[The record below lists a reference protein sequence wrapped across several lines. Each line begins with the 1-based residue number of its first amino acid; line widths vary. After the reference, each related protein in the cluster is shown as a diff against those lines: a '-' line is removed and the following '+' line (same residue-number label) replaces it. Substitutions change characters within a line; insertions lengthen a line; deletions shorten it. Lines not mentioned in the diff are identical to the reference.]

1 MNRFRNMRRM
11 EPFQGPSKWV
21 PTLGEL
27 QKTLQK
33 GEYLPLRPLPMF
45 ESNFVQVT
53 NRGAPVYVHHRTNR
67 LTMGVAASLPGL
79 VLPDILLIAQPP
91 EGKECSNLVLTRML
105 PLDLAHLYV
114 HDLSAWRLKLR
125 LVTGRYYYLELD
137 APDKEV
143 GFLFDRWIRLINLL
157 QEPATTWAPRTLNTP
172 TTDLAHV
179 VPPASTWRLQAQ
191 PQSKRSVMIVEPT
204 FPYKLLASQRQKKAK
219 TLKRKFKSQA
229 VGDSVPLI
237 WSQMEHAKAKKKSA
251 EKSQPHLHP
260 DRSQTQIQI
269 SEKPSITIRTIFSII
284 SNTINHTQSS
294 SKPCSSDSD
303 LGTVLGG
310 LVETPV
316 RCISEESAGPSLA
329 GSYENL
335 DPYLWQQD
343 IEHLID
349 PDSSTLSSSSFS
361 PAPGPP
367 AFYLRA
373 PYSSFRKHK
382 ERPRV
387 PGSGQRQRLPPS
399 QKTQSIRATSWK
411 VPFILDQS
419 KKVSAAHAPT
429 QKTSTGAGPSRRVPV
444 APAASQ
450 KAPVT
455 RGPSRK
461 VPPALATSQKAPT
474 IHGSAR
480 KAPPAPAIS
489 RKAPVVSVP
498 SRKAPPGL
506 AIPQKATAIPVLSQ
520 KAQPIPALPPKTA
533 PHTVRNRKSLFLPT
547 PSQRALISPTQDQ
560 GTLDEVDLGMLP
572 RLGSMRNVPK
582 RSKREGMPEPMM
594 FVSTHEMDLVETR
607 TKKTSLELPFTT
619 TERESSEVVI
629 SKAHEI
635 NVDGL
640 KGRSWLEDKVQ
651 RKKEE
656 RALDIPGFKSKEMR
670 QQHKWLK
677 TEELTIE
684 GPPEEQSR
692 PFSVEGLTLA
702 KLIIMANS
710 KEPPQRPPVVRLPSW
725 LSVAQVSAMPT
736 ESTVPTKPHKEPP
749 AEKTPVVAKEKPPV
763 HTWVPPPEKTPV
775 VAKEKPPVHTWVP
788 PPEKTPVVA
797 KEKPPVHTW
806 VPPPEK
812 TLVAAREQSPV
823 RSWVP
828 SPEKT
833 PVAAKEQSLLDSWVS
848 SSEGTSVE
856 AKEQSPVRSWV
867 PSSEGTPVAAKE
879 QSPAQ
884 SWVPSSEGTPG
895 VAKEQSPARSWIS
908 SLEGAP
914 GAAREQ
920 SQVSPWVK
928 GKMHEW
934 AEKSKHSWVEQEAK
948 VERSSQDSTGPSE
961 VYYLHELESSSR
973 NTDTASPPPIPLPA
987 SEWEST
993 PQSPMSLSPISKMEP
1008 GISSESSVPQE
1019 PQELKEM
1026 SDHSPLTITDLSS
1039 EVLPSPLEAES
1050 VTDVATS
1057 GEKTDELD
1065 AFSPSA
1071 SMHSWESP
1079 Q

>member
-1 MNRFRNMRRM
+1 
-11 EPFQGPSKWV
+11 
-21 PTLGEL
+21 
-27 QKTLQK
+27 
-33 GEYLPLRPLPMF
+33 
-45 ESNFVQVT
+45 
-53 NRGAPVYVHHRTNR
+53 
-67 LTMGVAASLPGL
+67 
-79 VLPDILLIAQPP
+79 
-91 EGKECSNLVLTRML
+91 ML

-179 VPPASTWRLQAQ
+179 VPPASTWRLQVGTVLSLWTALYLSSHCQ
-191 PQSKRSVMIVEPT
+191 
-204 FPYKLLASQRQKKAK
+204 

-444 APAASQ
+444 APVASQ

-474 IHGSAR
+474 IHGS
-480 KAPPAPAIS
+480 
-489 RKAPVVSVP
+489 
-498 SRKAPPGL
+498 APPGL

-692 PFSVEGLTLA
+692 PFSVEGLTL
-702 KLIIMANS
+702 
-710 KEPPQRPPVVRLPSW
+710 
-725 LSVAQVSAMPT
+725 T
-736 ESTVPTKPHKEPP
+736 TC
-749 AEKTPVVAKEKPPV
+749 
-763 HTWVPPPEKTPV
+763 
-775 VAKEKPPVHTWVP
+775 
-788 PPEKTPVVA
+788 
-797 KEKPPVHTW
+797 
-806 VPPPEK
+806 
-812 TLVAAREQSPV
+812 
-823 RSWVP
+823 
-828 SPEKT
+828 
-833 PVAAKEQSLLDSWVS
+833 
-848 SSEGTSVE
+848 
-856 AKEQSPVRSWV
+856 
-867 PSSEGTPVAAKE
+867 
-879 QSPAQ
+879 
-884 SWVPSSEGTPG
+884 
-895 VAKEQSPARSWIS
+895 
-908 SLEGAP
+908 
-914 GAAREQ
+914 
-920 SQVSPWVK
+920 
-928 GKMHEW
+928 
-934 AEKSKHSWVEQEAK
+934 
-948 VERSSQDSTGPSE
+948 
-961 VYYLHELESSSR
+961 
-973 NTDTASPPPIPLPA
+973 
-987 SEWEST
+987 
-993 PQSPMSLSPISKMEP
+993 
-1008 GISSESSVPQE
+1008 
-1019 PQELKEM
+1019 
-1026 SDHSPLTITDLSS
+1026 
-1039 EVLPSPLEAES
+1039 
-1050 VTDVATS
+1050 
-1057 GEKTDELD
+1057 
-1065 AFSPSA
+1065 SPSA
-1071 SMHSWESP
+1071 LLALGRPGVCHANREYGAHQAP
-1079 Q
+1079 